1 MQRKSETDGE
11 NESWIS
17 EQAPSDDDDDII
29 AMYNT
34 NI

>member
-1 MQRKSETDGE
+1 MDHPFHHGE

-17 EQAPSDDDDDII
+17 EQARPDDDDDII

-34 NI
+34 TI